1 MTDSSINSADLV
13 DFHCHLDLYPNYLEV
28 IRECEDLRIKTLT
41 VTNAPC
47 VWTQNKMF
55 LKDCQHI
62 RAALGLHPQLAH
74 VRAEEINLFEKYL
87 PETRYVGEVGLDGS
101 SDFVNTLEIQRKVFQ
116 KILELCS
123 SAQGKILT
131 VHSRRATR
139 EVIEMIENYLPADK
153 GRVVLHWFTGS
164 SSANGGLLLSQS
176 VNQLSDNHA
185 EIDDVNASE
194 ERGDGLGL
202 ALEDFLISSLVAL
215 PLDAILLLSLVSVSS
230 LSSPVCPLEVVVF
243 AEFFGALFCSA
254 IASSLG

>member
-164 SSANGGLLLSQS
+164 SKEALRAVEAGCYFSVNIKMLESPRRRALLELLPKERILTESDGPFVKLGKSVMYPRDICNLIQKLAELWSIDEKAVLRAIKNNLKLLLS
-176 VNQLSDNHA
+176 
-185 EIDDVNASE
+185 
-194 ERGDGLGL
+194 
-202 ALEDFLISSLVAL
+202 
-215 PLDAILLLSLVSVSS
+215 
-230 LSSPVCPLEVVVF
+230 
-243 AEFFGALFCSA
+243 
-254 IASSLG
+254 